1 LFAARRPALLALA
14 LLLAGCTNP
23 KPTAAEPKPAKPF
36 DGVLVRVAC
45 PDPTVAEL
53 FKRHVTAWS
62 NRTGGKVEVVPREFA
77 DLPTADVG
85 VIAPAELAR
94 FAEAGEL
101 APVPES
107 ILARGGDYRWD
118 NLLKVFREKLLVWDG
133 KAYALPLLA
142 ESFVCLYRDH
152 LFADPK
158 HREAFAKQFP
168 GEQLAPPA
176 DWEQYAHAAEYFAGA
191 LGGPSLTPLPA
202 DAHGLDREYYVVASA
217 IARLGMPES
226 ELKNVTLDDKLSAEL
241 FSFHYDKSDGKP
253 RITTPGFVAA
263 LEWLQGVQKYRPAG
277 SAAEPWRAFRDGK
290 AVLALADLREV
301 AACQEPGSPVRDKF
315 GVTGVPGSTVVYSFD
330 GKKGHS
336 TGGPNLVPYLGAGGR
351 FGVVRKSSKAE
362 AAAWDLL
369 AHLSGPV
376 VSQEVLMETAWGGG
390 PFRYAHTDRDN
401 RTTWSGYGL
410 KRVPTQGLI
419 DAIRLWASPGVINPV
434 LRLRTPDEQAH
445 LDAMV
450 EELRP
455 ALEKGG
461 DAGAALKAAK
471 AKWQAIDAKVDDAKR
486 RGWYRLS
493 VSLPR

>member
-1 LFAARRPALLALA
+1 VWPALFALTLLT
-14 LLLAGCTNP
+14 AGCTGP
-23 KPTAAEPKPAKPF
+23 KTTAPQAKPAKPF
-36 DGVLVRVAC
+36 DGTVVRVAC
-45 PDPTVAEL
+45 PDPIVGQIFE
-53 FKRHVTAWS
+53 RHSVAWS
-62 NRTGGKVEVVPREFA
+62 HRTGGKVEVVSREFA
-77 DLPTADVG
+77 DEPTADVG

-94 FAEAGEL
+94 FAEASQL
-101 APVPES
+101 SPVPES
-107 ILARGGDYRWD
+107 IRSRGGEYRWD
-118 NLLKVFREKLLVWDG
+118 NLLPIFREKLLVWDG

-142 ESFVCLYRDH
+142 ESLVCLYRAD

-168 GEQLAPPA
+168 GQELSPPTS
-176 DWEQYAHAAEYFAGA
+176 WEQYARVAEYFAKA

-202 DAHGLDREYYVVASA
+202 DADGLDREYYVVASGT
-217 IARLGMPES
+217 ARVGMPES
-226 ELKNVTLDDKLSAEL
+226 ELKNLTLDDKLTAEL
-241 FSFHYDKSDGKP
+241 FSFHYDLSDGKA
-253 RITTPGFVAA
+253 RVATPGFVAA
-263 LEWLQGVQKYRPAG
+263 LAWLQGVQKHRPAG
-277 SAAEPWRAFRDGK
+277 QAAEPWRAFRDGK
-290 AVLALADLREV
+290 AVLALANLRAV
-301 AACQEPGSPVRDKF
+301 AACQDADSPVRNKL
-315 GVTGVPGSTVVYSFD
+315 GVAGVPGATVAYTFD
-330 GKKGHS
+330 GKES
-336 TGGPNLVPYLGAGGR
+336 PPPGGPNVVPYFGAGGR
-351 FGVVRKSSKAE
+351 FGVVRKSSKVE

-369 AHLSGPV
+369 AQLSNPV

-410 KRVPTQGLI
+410 DSGPTQGLV
-419 DAIRLWASPGVINPV
+419 DAIRLWASPGIINPV

-445 LDAMV
+445 RDALV

-461 DAGAALKAAK
+461 DAKAALAGAL